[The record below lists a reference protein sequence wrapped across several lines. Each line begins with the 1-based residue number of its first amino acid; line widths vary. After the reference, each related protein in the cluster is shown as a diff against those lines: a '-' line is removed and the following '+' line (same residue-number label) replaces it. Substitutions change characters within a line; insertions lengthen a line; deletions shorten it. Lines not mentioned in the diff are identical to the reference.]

1 MSIHLPYSVFTP
13 TLKLKPRS
21 RYSQT
26 PSFLLYKCN
35 CDHHSGSLSSVLRQ
49 MVKTQ
54 EELARKATEVSSL
67 RGHGLSTLS
76 TAGSSS
82 ATKRSRKKKNV
93 SDQRRPWLQS
103 QYIPIAPAN
112 LLSFRSAVH
121 RSTVNNARRNAN
133 LPQQDIQPRQAP
145 ILPDQ
150 IDDIDVDSPEQV
162 TARASRA
169 LRIKKQKS
177 KRIATRDK
185 SNRCATIPVTNNPRD
200 AHGRLHEMESG

>member
-1 MSIHLPYSVFTP
+1 
-13 TLKLKPRS
+13 
-21 RYSQT
+21 
-26 PSFLLYKCN
+26 
-35 CDHHSGSLSSVLRQ
+35 

-185 SNRCATIPVTNNPRD
+185 NVASTSGSRPGID
-200 AHGRLHEMESG
+200 AQLLTSGT